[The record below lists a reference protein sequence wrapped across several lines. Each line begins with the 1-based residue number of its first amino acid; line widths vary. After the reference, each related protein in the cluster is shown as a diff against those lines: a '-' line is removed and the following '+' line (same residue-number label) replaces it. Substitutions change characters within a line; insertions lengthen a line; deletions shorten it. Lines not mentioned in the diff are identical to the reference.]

1 MFKRQ
6 DPQYLKFFVYTQITI
21 PILCLYDAISA
32 KLKEGWRIN
41 KILNFHKTYVIRY
54 TAPDVL
60 RRGMQTSLD
69 LSVDL
74 TNLVD
79 GPTTIPE
86 EIDPPDL
93 PQERFI
99 FPFVLFCH

>member
-1 MFKRQ
+1 MYDTILAKLNKQLRWRI
-6 DPQYLKFFVYTQITI
+6 DKILKFQ
-21 PILCLYDAISA
+21 
-32 KLKEGWRIN
+32 
-41 KILNFHKTYVIRY
+41 KTYPLRY

-69 LSVDL
+69 LNVDL

-99 FPFVLFCH
+99 FFLCLDYLLLSYSYLLFCV